1 MLEHSDIRDRGSFD
15 PIAEQEFSAV
25 LVLPLPDGMLFS
37 SGASEFPQGPFSP
50 EHQLPLL
57 SHDAD

>member
-1 MLEHSDIRDRGSFD
+1 MLEHPDARDRGSFD
-15 PIAEQEFSAV
+15 PITEQELSAV

-50 EHQLPLL
+50 EHPLPLR
-57 SHDAD
+57 SQDAD